1 MSVSSMLRPMLEA
14 RVTKTVE
21 LGGELLTLFLIKEL
35 ALQIKKIFQTHTCQ
49 RIYTLVYSTQS
60 YKLISKSLIILRAHL
75 KFFGHGHNAN

>member
-1 MSVSSMLRPMLEA
+1 MLRPMLEA

-49 RIYTLVYSTQS
+49 IAYSYPSLQHS
-60 YKLISKSLIILRAHL
+60 KL
-75 KFFGHGHNAN
+75 